1 MPILVLQL
9 IEQRCAHLVRAFSIT
24 GCISSWGG
32 THYPEHKPHIPSGVG
47 HAVASHPKAY
57 SVRSRIVCPGRS
69 ITGSNPGSFAASGKC
84 CVSKHSAQCCR
95 PQYSR
100 VRCLACFAPQNAV
113 PVHVGGCDS
122 KSCPCTAVPQ
132 FERHA
137 LQRIH
142 HSNAHTAVLYLDT
155 GLGGADFHPT
165 ATSRVRQPENS
176 APVTTRAPSNGCTS
190 MGK

>member
-1 MPILVLQL
+1 M
-9 IEQRCAHLVRAFSIT
+9 
-24 GCISSWGG
+24 
-32 THYPEHKPHIPSGVG
+32 
-47 HAVASHPKAY
+47 ASHPKAY

-113 PVHVGGCDS
+113 PVHVGGSDS

-190 MGK
+190 MGSQRPTDSLGRAWTAGGKVTSC